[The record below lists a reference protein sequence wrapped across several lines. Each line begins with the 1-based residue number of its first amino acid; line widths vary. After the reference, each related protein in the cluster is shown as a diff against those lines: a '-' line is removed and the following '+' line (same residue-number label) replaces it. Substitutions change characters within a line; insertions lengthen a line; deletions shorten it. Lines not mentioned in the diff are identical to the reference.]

1 MSLWETPGV
10 PHKGWTCTGM
20 IDLREDDPDAEM
32 EMCEMCGKEGIR
44 YVHIMEH
51 PRYQQTVKAGRVCAE
66 NMENDY
72 ATPGRRERE
81 LLNRHNRKM
90 TFLKR
95 EWQHRQN
102 GNYVL
107 KFKGEYLT
115 IMPSKFNK
123 NNFGV
128 VYGGQSIWNYKG
140 RKMSD
145 LRTAKLVA
153 FEIFDTLR

>member
-20 IDLREDDPDAEM
+20 IDLREDDPEAEL
-32 EMCEMCGKEGIR
+32 ETCEMCGKEGIR

-51 PRYQQTVKAGRVCAE
+51 PQYLQTVMTGRVCAE
-66 NMENDY
+66 NMESDY
-72 ATPGRRERE
+72 AAPGRRERE

-90 TFLKR
+90 TFLKQ

-115 IMPSKFNK
+115 IIPSNYNK
-123 NNFGV
+123 NYYGV
-128 VYGGQSIWNYKG
+128 IYCGQSVWKYKG
-140 RKMSD
+140 RRISD
-145 LRTAKLVA
+145 LQTAKLAA
-153 FEIFDTLR
+153 FDIFDALR